1 MHTEA
6 MPQAQLPIF
15 PFSSTAITGE
25 LAFENRDGMVYYFN
39 GHLPVV
45 CHGAED
51 LASFR
56 LYTSQFIANGNAS
69 QKEISEAFGVPI
81 ISVKRALKTFR
92 EKGAAGFFRSEAP
105 RQGRRLTPEV
115 LLKAQA
121 ELDAGRGVPAIARE
135 LQVLPNTL
143 HKAID
148 DGRLKKKSPR

>member
-1 MHTEA
+1 

-15 PFSSTAITGE
+15 PSSCTAITSE
-25 LAFENRDGMVYYFN
+25 LAFENRDGVVYYFN
-39 GHLPVV
+39 GHLPVI

-69 QKEISEAFGVPI
+69 QKDISEAFGVPL

-92 EKGAAGFFRSEAP
+92 EKGSAGFFRAGAA

-115 LLKAQA
+115 LTKAQA
-121 ELDAGRGVPAIARE
+121 LLDAGREVPAIGRE
-135 LQVLPNTL
+135 LEVLPNTL

-148 DGRLKKKSPR
+148 DGRLKKKRLP

>member
-1 MHTEA
+1 

-15 PFSSTAITGE
+15 PSSCTAITSE
-25 LAFENRDGMVYYFN
+25 LAFENRDGVVYYFN
-39 GHLPVV
+39 GHLPVI

-69 QKEISEAFGVPI
+69 QKDISEAFGVPL
-81 ISVKRALKTFR
+81 ISVKRALKIFR
-92 EKGAAGFFRSEAP
+92 EKGSAGFFRSEAP

-115 LLKAQA
+115 LTKAQA
-121 ELDAGRGVPAIARE
+121 LLDAGREVPAIGRE
-135 LQVLPNTL
+135 LEVLPNTL

-148 DGRLKKKSPR
+148 DGRLKKKRLP